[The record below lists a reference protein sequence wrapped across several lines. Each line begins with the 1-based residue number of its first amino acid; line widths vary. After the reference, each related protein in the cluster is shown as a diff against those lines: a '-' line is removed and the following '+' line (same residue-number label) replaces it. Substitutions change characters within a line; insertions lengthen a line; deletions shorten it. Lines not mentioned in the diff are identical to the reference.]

1 MKWKQIDD
9 FLGKVAKWIVWLI
22 VAAAIGYFIY
32 NYVLPYW
39 EGKYKFF
46 IEYIGVLMVVVAE
59 VFTTMVGIMY
69 GTWSIIVIGVCLTVV
84 QGRNFIKWRKEKT
97 PWW

>member
-22 VAAAIGYFIY
+22 IAAAIGYFIY
-32 NYVLPYW
+32 NYGLPYL

-46 IEYIGVLMVVVAE
+46 IEYNERI
-59 VFTTMVGIMY
+59 
-69 GTWSIIVIGVCLTVV
+69 
-84 QGRNFIKWRKEKT
+84 QK
-97 PWW
+97 

>member
-22 VAAAIGYFIY
+22 VAAAVGYFIY

-46 IEYIGVLMVVVAE
+46 IEY
-59 VFTTMVGIMY
+59 
-69 GTWSIIVIGVCLTVV
+69 
-84 QGRNFIKWRKEKT
+84 NEKT
-97 PWW
+97 KK